1 MDHAAYVTD
10 LVTKLISSY
19 GIFGVMFVLFLIGK
33 AKKIAKRILFLLL
46 LVGIAALFYGGY
58 LTFSFV
64 IQRTS
69 AFFIQKKKKAEALF
83 SFLHLNSFQ
92 RVLQSKPVDDHIPG
106 ILAELLYQRRYV
118 RSYGIP
124 IP

>member
-64 IQRTS
+64 I
-69 AFFIQKKKKAEALF
+69 
-83 SFLHLNSFQ
+83 
-92 RVLQSKPVDDHIPG
+92 
-106 ILAELLYQRRYV
+106 
-118 RSYGIP
+118 
-124 IP
+124 